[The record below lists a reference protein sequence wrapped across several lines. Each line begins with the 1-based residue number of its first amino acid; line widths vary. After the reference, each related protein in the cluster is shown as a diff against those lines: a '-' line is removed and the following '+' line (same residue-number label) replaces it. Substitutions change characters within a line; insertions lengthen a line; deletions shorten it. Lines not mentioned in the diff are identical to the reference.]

1 MIKEDDKMSGP
12 KSSQYTL
19 TPEQRRILA
28 EQRVI
33 ERRKSVAS
41 ENIKRNNKRL
51 LQIGSMFSTAKQIS
65 DELLSRSG
73 NDGGFADKLLELENA
88 IAPVAPIISRTDN
101 NDVNS
106 LESTSKEV
114 AASLAKAEKLATELS
129 SISAKNEIALHTS
142 LSADIDKGFSTSFA
156 DIQTVSQT
164 TMSESKSKIRSQ
176 LIEMKNNQNLPKE
189 LVGEINAALS
199 KIDSIDNEVFLKNY
213 SSVTVSPLLKRCR
226 QYLNEYEAC
235 HEEFETLYAEYI
247 ALCDLYF
254 YVAQEYPCCN
264 ASIELL
270 KAEIKRIKDTVDAD
284 DEQAY
289 ISDCLDEVMEEMGYT
304 VIGSREVTKKNGK
317 HFRNELYT
325 YGEGTTVNVTYSSD
339 GKIAMELGGIDATDR
354 LPNDHETS
362 VLCKSME
369 QFCDDFKEI
378 EKRLLAKGVVL
389 ASRISMLPPSAEYA
403 QIINTTDYNMIEITD
418 KLQAKKKR
426 QNIRKERKKLTL

>member
-1 MIKEDDKMSGP
+1 MSGP
-12 KSSQYTL
+12 KSSRYTL

-28 EQRVI
+28 EQRAI

-41 ENIKRNNKRL
+41 ESIRRNNKRL
-51 LQIGSMFSTAKQIS
+51 LQIGSMFTSAKDVS
-65 DELLSRSG
+65 GELLSRFG
-73 NDGGFADKLLELENA
+73 NDGGFASKLLELENV
-88 IAPVAPIISRTDN
+88 IAPIAPIISKTN
-101 NDVNS
+101 NDDVNS

-114 AASLAKAEKLATELS
+114 AASLVKAEKIASELS
-129 SISAKNEIALHTS
+129 AISAKNEIALHAS

-156 DIQTVSQT
+156 DIQNVSQT
-164 TMSESKSKIRSQ
+164 TISEIKSKIRSQ

-189 LVGEINAALS
+189 LIDELNSTLS
-199 KIDSIDNEVFLKNY
+199 KIESIENEAFLKNF
-213 SSVTVSPLLKRCR
+213 SSVTVSPLLKRCK

-235 HEEFETLYAEYI
+235 HEEFEKLYAEYI

-264 ASIELL
+264 ASIEVLN
-270 KAEIKRIKDTVDAD
+270 AEIKRIKETVDAD

-325 YGEGTTVNVTYSSD
+325 YGEGTAVNVTYSSD

-354 LPNDHETS
+354 LPDSHETA
-362 VLCKSME
+362 VLCESME
-369 QFCDDFKEI
+369 NFCEDFKEI

-389 ASRISMLPPSAEYA
+389 ADRISLLPPSAEYA
-403 QIINTTDYNMIEITD
+403 QIINTADYRMTEKAET
-418 KLQAKKKR
+418 LQTKKQRRTATKR
-426 QNIRKERKKLTL
+426 KALRKE

>member
-1 MIKEDDKMSGP
+1 MSGP
-12 KSSQYTL
+12 KSSRYTL

-28 EQRVI
+28 EQRAI

-41 ENIKRNNKRL
+41 ENIRRNNKRL
-51 LQIGSMFSTAKQIS
+51 LQIGSMFSSAKDVS
-65 DELLSRSG
+65 GELLSRCG
-73 NDGGFADKLLELENA
+73 NDGGFASKILELENVV
-88 IAPVAPIISRTDN
+88 APIAPIISKTN
-101 NDVNS
+101 NDDVNS
-106 LESTSKEV
+106 LESTAKEV
-114 AASLAKAEKLATELS
+114 AASLAKAEKIASELS
-129 SISAKNEIALHTS
+129 VIAAKNEIALHAS

-156 DIQTVSQT
+156 DIQTSSQT
-164 TMSESKSKIRSQ
+164 TISESKSKIRSQ

-189 LVGEINAALS
+189 LVGKLDATLS
-199 KIDSIDNEVFLKNY
+199 KINSIDNEAFLKNF
-213 SSVTVSPLLKRCR
+213 SSVTVSPLLKRCK

-235 HEEFETLYAEYI
+235 HEEFEKLYAEYI

-264 ASIELL
+264 ASLEVLR
-270 KAEIKRIKDTVDAD
+270 AEIKRIKDTVDTD

-325 YGEGTTVNVTYSSD
+325 YGEGTAVNVTYSSD

-362 VLCKSME
+362 VLCESME
-369 QFCDDFKEI
+369 HFCDDFKEI

-389 ASRISMLPPSAEYA
+389 ADRISLLPPSAEYA
-403 QIINTTDYNMIEITD
+403 QIINTTDYNMTEKTET
-418 KLQAKKKR
+418 LQTKKQRRTATKR
-426 QNIRKERKKLTL
+426 KALRKE

>member
-1 MIKEDDKMSGP
+1 MSGP
-12 KSSQYTL
+12 KSSRYTL

-28 EQRVI
+28 EQRAI

-41 ENIKRNNKRL
+41 ESIKRNNKRL
-51 LQIGSMFSTAKQIS
+51 LQIGSMFTSAKDVS
-65 DELLSRSG
+65 GELLSRCG
-73 NDGGFADKLLELENA
+73 NDGGFASKLLELENV
-88 IAPVAPIISRTDN
+88 IAPIAPIISKTN
-101 NDVNS
+101 NDDVNS

-114 AASLAKAEKLATELS
+114 AASLIIAEKIASELS
-129 SISAKNEIALHTS
+129 AISAKNEIALHAS

-164 TMSESKSKIRSQ
+164 TISEIKSKIRSQ
-176 LIEMKNNQNLPKE
+176 LIEMKNNQNIPKE
-189 LVGEINAALS
+189 LIDELNSTLS
-199 KIDSIDNEVFLKNY
+199 KIESIENEAFLKNF
-213 SSVTVSPLLKRCR
+213 SSVTVSPLLKRCK

-235 HEEFETLYAEYI
+235 HEEFEKLYAEYI

-264 ASIELL
+264 ASIEVL
-270 KAEIKRIKDTVDAD
+270 KAEIKRIKETVDAD

-317 HFRNELYT
+317 RFRNELYT
-325 YGEGTTVNVTYSSD
+325 YGEGTAVNVTYSSD

-354 LPNDHETS
+354 LPDSHETA
-362 VLCKSME
+362 VLCESME
-369 QFCDDFKEI
+369 NFCEDFKEI

-389 ASRISMLPPSAEYA
+389 ADRISLLPPSDEYA
-403 QIINTTDYNMIEITD
+403 QIINTADYRMTEKAET
-418 KLQAKKKR
+418 LQTKKQRRTATKR
-426 QNIRKERKKLTL
+426 KALRKE

>member
-1 MIKEDDKMSGP
+1 MSGP
-12 KSSQYTL
+12 KSSRYTL

-28 EQRVI
+28 EQRAI

-41 ENIKRNNKRL
+41 ENIRRNNKRL
-51 LQIGSMFSTAKQIS
+51 LQIGSMFSSAKDVS
-65 DELLSRSG
+65 GELLSRCG
-73 NDGGFADKLLELENA
+73 NDGGFASKILELENV
-88 IAPVAPIISRTDN
+88 IVPIAPIISKTN
-101 NDVNS
+101 NDDVNS
-106 LESTSKEV
+106 IESTAKEV
-114 AASLAKAEKLATELS
+114 AASLAKAEKIASELS
-129 SISAKNEIALHTS
+129 VIAAKNEIALHDS

-156 DIQTVSQT
+156 DIQTSSQT
-164 TMSESKSKIRSQ
+164 TISESKSKIRSQ

-189 LVGEINAALS
+189 LVGELDATLS
-199 KIDSIDNEVFLKNY
+199 KINSIDNEAFLKNF
-213 SSVTVSPLLKRCR
+213 SSVTVLPLLKRCK

-235 HEEFETLYAEYI
+235 HEEFEKLNAEYI

-264 ASIELL
+264 ASVEVL

-325 YGEGTTVNVTYSSD
+325 YGEGTAVNVTYSSD

-354 LPNDHETS
+354 LPNDHETF
-362 VLCKSME
+362 VLCESME
-369 QFCDDFKEI
+369 HFCDDFKEI

-389 ASRISMLPPSAEYA
+389 ADRISLLPPSAEYA
-403 QIINTTDYNMIEITD
+403 QIINTTDYNMTEKAET
-418 KLQAKKKR
+418 LQAKKQRRTTSKR
-426 QNIRKERKKLTL
+426 KALRKE

>member
-1 MIKEDDKMSGP
+1 MSGP
-12 KSSQYTL
+12 KSSRYTL

-28 EQRVI
+28 EQRAI

-41 ENIKRNNKRL
+41 ENIRRNNKRL
-51 LQIGSMFSTAKQIS
+51 LQIGGMFSNAKDVS
-65 DELLSRSG
+65 GELLNRCG
-73 NDGGFADKLLELENA
+73 NDSGFASKLLELENV
-88 IAPVAPIISRTDN
+88 ITPIAPIISKTDN

-114 AASLAKAEKLATELS
+114 AASLSKAEKIASELS
-129 SISAKNEIALHTS
+129 VISAKNEMALHAS

-164 TMSESKSKIRSQ
+164 TISESKSKIRSQ

-189 LVGEINAALS
+189 LVGEITEALS
-199 KIDSIDNEVFLKNY
+199 KIETIDNETFFKNY
-213 SSVTVSPLLKRCR
+213 SSVTVTPLIKRCKR
-226 QYLNEYEAC
+226 YLNEYEAC
-235 HEEFETLYAEYI
+235 HEEFEKLYAEYI

-264 ASIELL
+264 ASIEVL
-270 KAEIKRIKDTVDAD
+270 KSEIKRIKETVDAD

-325 YGEGTTVNVTYSSD
+325 YGEGTAVNITYSSD
-339 GKIAMELGGIDATDR
+339 GKIAMELGGIDVTDR
-354 LPNDHETS
+354 LPDDHETS
-362 VLCKSME
+362 VLCESME
-369 QFCDDFKEI
+369 NFCDDFKEI
-378 EKRLLAKGVVL
+378 EKRLLTKGVVL
-389 ASRISMLPPSAEYA
+389 ADRISLLPPSAEYA
-403 QIINTTDYNMIEITD
+403 QIINTTDYSMTEMAET
-418 KLQAKKKR
+418 LQAKKKR
-426 QNIRKERKKLTL
+426 QTTTKRKALRKE

>member
-1 MIKEDDKMSGP
+1 MSGP
-12 KSSQYTL
+12 KTSRYTL

-28 EQRVI
+28 EQREL
-33 ERRKSVAS
+33 ERRKSAAS
-41 ENIKRNNKRL
+41 ESIKRYNKRL
-51 LQIGSMFSTAKQIS
+51 LQIGSMFSTAKQVSGELIS
-65 DELLSRSG
+65 RIG
-73 NDGGFADKLLELENA
+73 NDGGFAEKIKELEGI
-88 IAPVAPIISRTDN
+88 IAPIAPIISKTNSD
-101 NDVNS
+101 DVVS
-106 LESTSKEV
+106 LENTSKTV
-114 AASLAKAEKLATELS
+114 AESLVKAEIIASALAV
-129 SISAKNEIALHTS
+129 ISAKNEIALHAS

-156 DIQTVSQT
+156 DIQTISQT
-164 TMSESKSKIRSQ
+164 TISESKSKIRSQ

-189 LVGEINAALS
+189 LVDELDATLS
-199 KIDSIDNEVFLKNY
+199 KIDSIDNETFLKNY

-235 HEEFETLYAEYI
+235 HEQFETLYAEYI

-304 VIGSREVTKKNGK
+304 VIGSRDVTKKNGK

-325 YGEGTTVNVTYSSD
+325 YGEGTAVNVTYSSD

-362 VLCKSME
+362 VLCESME
-369 QFCDDFKEI
+369 NFCDDFKEI

-389 ASRISMLPPSAEYA
+389 ADRISLLPPSAEYA
-403 QIINTTDYNMIEITD
+403 QIINTADYQMTEKAET
-418 KLQAKKKR
+418 LQTKKQCRATTKR
-426 QNIRKERKKLTL
+426 KALKKE

>member
-1 MIKEDDKMSGP
+1 MSGP
-12 KSSQYTL
+12 KSSRYTL

-28 EQRVI
+28 EQRAI

-41 ENIKRNNKRL
+41 ENIRRNNKRL
-51 LQIGSMFSTAKQIS
+51 LQIGSMFSSAKDIS
-65 DELLSRSG
+65 GELLSRCG
-73 NDGGFADKLLELENA
+73 NDGGFASKLLELENV
-88 IAPVAPIISRTDN
+88 IAPIAPIISQTN
-101 NDVNS
+101 NDDVNS

-114 AASLAKAEKLATELS
+114 AASLVKAEKIASELS
-129 SISAKNEIALHTS
+129 VISAKNEMALHAS

-156 DIQTVSQT
+156 DIQTASQT
-164 TMSESKSKIRSQ
+164 TISEGKSKIRSQ
-176 LIEMKNNQNLPKE
+176 LIEMKNNPNLPKE
-189 LVGEINAALS
+189 LIDELNTTLS
-199 KIDSIDNEVFLKNY
+199 KIESIENEAFLKNF
-213 SSVTVSPLLKRCR
+213 SSVTVSPLLKRCK
-226 QYLNEYEAC
+226 QYLNEYETC
-235 HEEFETLYAEYI
+235 HEEFEKLYAEYI

-264 ASIELL
+264 ASIEVL
-270 KAEIKRIKDTVDAD
+270 KAEIKRIKETVDAD

-325 YGEGTTVNVTYSSD
+325 YGEGTAVNVTYSSD

-362 VLCKSME
+362 VLCESME
-369 QFCDDFKEI
+369 HFCDDFKEI

-389 ASRISMLPPSAEYA
+389 ADRISLLPPSAEYA
-403 QIINTTDYNMIEITD
+403 QIINTTDYNMTEKAET
-418 KLQAKKKR
+418 LQTKKQRRATTKR
-426 QNIRKERKKLTL
+426 KALRKE

>member
-1 MIKEDDKMSGP
+1 MSGP
-12 KSSQYTL
+12 KSSRYTL

-28 EQRVI
+28 EQRAI

-41 ENIKRNNKRL
+41 ENIRRNNKRL
-51 LQIGSMFSTAKQIS
+51 LQIGGMFSNAKDVS
-65 DELLSRSG
+65 GELLNRCG
-73 NDGGFADKLLELENA
+73 NDSGFASKLLELENV
-88 IAPVAPIISRTDN
+88 ITPIAPIISKTDN

-114 AASLAKAEKLATELS
+114 AASLAKAEKIASELS
-129 SISAKNEIALHTS
+129 VISAKNEMALHAS

-164 TMSESKSKIRSQ
+164 TISESKSKIRSQ

-189 LVGEINAALS
+189 LVGEITEALS
-199 KIDSIDNEVFLKNY
+199 KIETIDNETFFKNY
-213 SSVTVSPLLKRCR
+213 SSVTVTPLIKRCKR
-226 QYLNEYEAC
+226 YLNEYEAC
-235 HEEFETLYAEYI
+235 HEEFEKLYAEYI

-264 ASIELL
+264 ASIEVL
-270 KAEIKRIKDTVDAD
+270 KSEIKRIKETVDAD

-325 YGEGTTVNVTYSSD
+325 YGEGTAVNITYSSD
-339 GKIAMELGGIDATDR
+339 GKIAMELGGIDVTDR
-354 LPNDHETS
+354 LPDDHETS
-362 VLCKSME
+362 VLCESME
-369 QFCDDFKEI
+369 NFCDDFKEI
-378 EKRLLAKGVVL
+378 EKRLLTKGVVL
-389 ASRISMLPPSAEYA
+389 ADRISLLPPSAEYA
-403 QIINTTDYNMIEITD
+403 QIINTTDYSMTEMAET
-418 KLQAKKKR
+418 LQTKKKR
-426 QNIRKERKKLTL
+426 QTTTKRKALRKE

>member
-1 MIKEDDKMSGP
+1 MSGP
-12 KSSQYTL
+12 KSSRYTL

-28 EQRVI
+28 EQRAI

-41 ENIKRNNKRL
+41 ENIRRNNKRL
-51 LQIGSMFSTAKQIS
+51 LQIGSMFSSAKDVS
-65 DELLSRSG
+65 DELMSRCG
-73 NDGGFADKLLELENA
+73 NDGGFASKLLELENV
-88 IAPVAPIISRTDN
+88 IAPIAPIISKTN
-101 NDVNS
+101 NDDVNS

-114 AASLAKAEKLATELS
+114 AASLVKAEKIASELS
-129 SISAKNEIALHTS
+129 AISAKNEMALHAS

-156 DIQTVSQT
+156 DIQTASQT
-164 TMSESKSKIRSQ
+164 TISEGKSMIRSQ
-176 LIEMKNNQNLPKE
+176 LIEMKNNPNLPKE
-189 LVGEINAALS
+189 LIDELNTTLS
-199 KIDSIDNEVFLKNY
+199 KIESIENEAFLKNF
-213 SSVTVSPLLKRCR
+213 SSVTVSPLLKRCK

-235 HEEFETLYAEYI
+235 HEEFEKLYAEYI

-264 ASIELL
+264 ASIEVL
-270 KAEIKRIKDTVDAD
+270 KAEIKRIKETVDAD

-325 YGEGTTVNVTYSSD
+325 YGEGTAVNVTYSSD

-354 LPNDHETS
+354 LPDSHETT
-362 VLCKSME
+362 VLCESME
-369 QFCDDFKEI
+369 NFCEDFKEI

-389 ASRISMLPPSAEYA
+389 ADRISLLPPSAEYA
-403 QIINTTDYNMIEITD
+403 QIINTTDYNMTEKAET
-418 KLQAKKKR
+418 LQTKKQRRATTKR
-426 QNIRKERKKLTL
+426 KALRKE

>member
-1 MIKEDDKMSGP
+1 MSGP
-12 KSSQYTL
+12 KSSRYTL

-28 EQRVI
+28 EQRAI

-41 ENIKRNNKRL
+41 ENIRRNNKRL
-51 LQIGSMFSTAKQIS
+51 LQIGSMFSSAKDVS
-65 DELLSRSG
+65 DELMSRCG
-73 NDGGFADKLLELENA
+73 NDGGFASKLLELENV
-88 IAPVAPIISRTDN
+88 IAPIAPIISKTN
-101 NDVNS
+101 NDDVNS

-114 AASLAKAEKLATELS
+114 AASLVKAEKIASELS
-129 SISAKNEIALHTS
+129 AISAKNEMALHAS

-156 DIQTVSQT
+156 DIQTASQT
-164 TMSESKSKIRSQ
+164 TISEGKPKIRSQ
-176 LIEMKNNQNLPKE
+176 LIEMKNNPNLPKE
-189 LVGEINAALS
+189 LIDELNTTLS
-199 KIDSIDNEVFLKNY
+199 KIESIENEAFLKNF
-213 SSVTVSPLLKRCR
+213 SSVTVSPLLKRCK

-235 HEEFETLYAEYI
+235 HEEFEKLYAEYI

-264 ASIELL
+264 ASIEVL
-270 KAEIKRIKDTVDAD
+270 KAEIKRIKETVDAD

-325 YGEGTTVNVTYSSD
+325 YGEGTAVNVTYSSD

-354 LPNDHETS
+354 LPDSHETT
-362 VLCKSME
+362 VLCESME
-369 QFCDDFKEI
+369 NFCEDFKEI

-389 ASRISMLPPSAEYA
+389 ADRISLLPPSAEYA
-403 QIINTTDYNMIEITD
+403 QIINTTDYNMTEKAET
-418 KLQAKKKR
+418 LQTKKQRRATTKR
-426 QNIRKERKKLTL
+426 KALRKE